1 MASLKRD
8 IRYLGK
14 DFNDFRNNLI
24 QYSQTYFPTSYNDFT
39 TSSPGMMLMELS
51 AYVGDVMSFYLDNQF
66 QETFLQY
73 ARQSNNIF
81 ELAYMF
87 NYKPKV
93 TGVATAPIDFYQVVP
108 ANGNNPD
115 FSYALFIEAN
125 STISSTSNTS
135 INFLVEDSVNFAV
148 SSSSD
153 PTEVTIYETSGVN
166 PQKYLLKKT
175 RNGISATINSTE
187 FTFGD
192 FQEFPTVTLTNNNI
206 IGILD
211 ITDNNGNEWYEV
223 DYLAQDMIYDSI
235 TNTNVNDPN
244 YSSDNAD
251 VPYLLKLKQVQ
262 RRFVSRFTSP
272 TTLQLQFGSGNPSD
286 TDEEIVPNT
295 NNVGLG
301 LPFEKNKLT
310 SAYSPTNFIFTNSYG
325 IAPVNLTLTVRYL
338 TGGGTSANVPN
349 NDLTTFSG
357 TARFLNSNLSGAQ
370 PYFNSLQVTNPVAA
384 DGGQD
389 GDSLQE
395 IRQNSLANYA
405 SQQRNVT
412 ADDYLVRAL
421 SMPPKY
427 GVVAKA
433 FIEKTKLQNVLP
445 GEIPSS
451 LDLYVLSYNQN
462 TQLQSTSAALKRN
475 LNTYLSQYRI
485 IGDSI
490 TVKDAFIINIGVN
503 FDIISLPEYNSNDVL
518 SRCIS
523 TLQGYFGIDNWQ
535 INQPILLKDINVL
548 LDNVEGVQTVE
559 KLEIVNKTGVA
570 LGYSQYAYDVEGAKL
585 NNTIY
590 PSIDP
595 MIFEVKY
602 PNTDIQGRV
611 VTL

>member
-39 TSSPGMMLMELS
+39 PSSPGMMLMELS

-108 ANGNNPD
+108 AIGNNPD
-115 FSYALFIEAN
+115 FSYALFIEQN
-125 STISSTSNTS
+125 SVITSNSNNS
-135 INFLVEDSVNFAV
+135 INFLVEDSVNFSV
-148 SSSSD
+148 SNSID
-153 PTEVTIYETSGVN
+153 PTEVTIYESSAGT
-166 PQKYLLKKT
+166 PQSYLLKKT
-175 RNGISATINSTE
+175 RNGISATTNTAE
-187 FTFGD
+187 FVFGD
-192 FQEFPTVTLTNNNI
+192 FQEFPTVTINDDNI

-211 ITDNNGNEWYEV
+211 ITDSNGNTWYEV
-223 DYLAQDMIYDSI
+223 DYLAQDMVYDSI
-235 TNTNVNDPN
+235 ANTNVNDPN
-244 YSSDNAD
+244 YSVDNIN

-286 TDEEIVPNT
+286 TDEEVVPNT

-310 SAYSPTNFIFTNSYG
+310 HAYSPTNFIFTNSYG
-325 IAPVNLTLTVRYL
+325 IAPTNLTLTVRYL
-338 TGGGTSANVPN
+338 TGGGVSANVPS
-349 NDLTTFSG
+349 NDLNTFSG
-357 TARFLNSNLSGAQ
+357 TPKFLNSNLPGAQ
-370 PYFNSLQVTNPVAA
+370 TYFNSLQVTNPIAA

-412 ADDYLVRAL
+412 ADDYLVRSL
-421 SMPPKY
+421 SMPSKY
-427 GVVAKA
+427 GVIAKA
-433 FIEKTKLQNVLP
+433 YIEKTKLQNVLP

-451 LDLYVLSYNQN
+451 LDLYALSYNQN
-462 TQLQSTSAALKRN
+462 GQLQSTSSSLKRN
-475 LNTYLSQYRI
+475 LSTYLSRYRI
-485 IGDSI
+485 IGDS
-490 TVKDAFIINIGVN
+490 
-503 FDIISLPEYNSNDVL
+503 S
-518 SRCIS
+518 
-523 TLQGYFGIDNWQ
+523 
-535 INQPILLKDINVL
+535 
-548 LDNVEGVQTVE
+548 
-559 KLEIVNKTGVA
+559 
-570 LGYSQYAYDVEGAKL
+570 
-585 NNTIY
+585 
-590 PSIDP
+590 
-595 MIFEVKY
+595 
-602 PNTDIQGRV
+602 
-611 VTL
+611 

>member
-39 TSSPGMMLMELS
+39 TASPGMMLMELS

-108 ANGNNPD
+108 AIGNDPD

-125 STISSTSNTS
+125 SNIQSTSNS
-135 INFLVEDSVNFAV
+135 AINFLVEDSVNFAV

-153 PTEVTIYETSGVN
+153 PTEVTIYESSAGI
-166 PQKYLLKKT
+166 PQSYLLKKT
-175 RNGISATINSTE
+175 RNGISATINTAE
-187 FTFGD
+187 FVFGD
-192 FQEFPTVTLTNNNI
+192 FQEFPTVTINDDSI
-206 IGILD
+206 VGILD
-211 ITDNNGNEWYEV
+211 ITDSNGNTWYEV
-223 DYLAQDMIYDSI
+223 DFLAQDMVYDSI
-235 TNTNVNDPN
+235 ANTNVNDPN

-251 VPYLLKLKQVQ
+251 VPYLLKLREVQ

-272 TTLQLQFGSGNPSD
+272 TTLQLQFGSGNPSS

-301 LPFEKNKLT
+301 LPFEKERLT
-310 SAYSPTNFIFTNSYG
+310 TAYSPTNFIFTNTYG
-325 IAPVNLTLTVRYL
+325 IAPTNITLNVRYL
-338 TGGGTSANVPN
+338 TGGGTSANVPS
-349 NDLTTFSG
+349 NDLTTFSA
-357 TARFLNSNLSGAQ
+357 TTKFLNSNLSGAQ
-370 PYFNSLQVTNPVAA
+370 PYFDSLQVTNPIAA

-395 IRQNSLANYA
+395 IRQNSIANYA

-421 SMPPKY
+421 SMPSKY
-427 GVVAKA
+427 GVIAKA

-451 LDLYVLSYNQN
+451 LDLYILSYNRN
-462 TQLQSTSAALKRN
+462 GQLQSTSSALKRN
-475 LNTYLSQYRI
+475 LNTYLSRYRI

-490 TVKDAFIINIGVN
+490 NIKNAFIINIGVN
-503 FDIISLPEYNSNDVL
+503 FDIIVLPEYNSNDVL

-523 TLQGYFGIDNWQ
+523 QLQSYFNIENWQ
-535 INQPILLKDINVL
+535 INQPILLRGIYVL
-548 LDNVEGVQTVE
+548 LDNIEGVQTVE
-559 KLEIVNKTGVA
+559 KVEIVNKTGVS
-570 LGYSQYAYDVEGAKL
+570 LGYSQYAYDTEGAKL

-602 PNTDIQGRV
+602 PNTDIQGRI

>member
-39 TSSPGMMLMELS
+39 NASPGMMLMELS

-87 NYKPKV
+87 GYKPKV

-108 ANGNNPD
+108 AIGNDPD

-125 STISSTSNTS
+125 SNIQSTSNS
-135 INFLVEDSVNFAV
+135 SVNFLVEDSINFAV
-148 SSSSD
+148 SSSND
-153 PTEVTIYETSGVN
+153 PTEVTIYEASAGV
-166 PQKYLLKKT
+166 PQSFLLKKT
-175 RNGISATINSTE
+175 RNGISATVTSTT
-187 FTFGD
+187 FTFGN
-192 FQEFPTVTLTNNNI
+192 FQEFPTVTLTDNNI
-206 IGILD
+206 VEVLD

-223 DYLAQDMIYDSI
+223 DYLAQDMVYDSLA
-235 TNTNVNDPN
+235 NTNVNDPN
-244 YSSDNAD
+244 YSPDNAD

-286 TDEEIVPNT
+286 TDEEIIPNT

-310 SAYSPTNFIFTNSYG
+310 AAYSPTNFIFTNSYG
-325 IAPVNLTLTVRYL
+325 IAPVNLELTVRYL
-338 TGGGTSANVPN
+338 TGGGTSANVPS
-349 NDLTTFSG
+349 NDLTSFSG
-357 TARFLNSNLSGAQ
+357 TVKFLNSNLTGAQ
-370 PYFNSLQVTNPVAA
+370 TYFNSLQVTNPIAA

-389 GDSLQE
+389 GDTLQE

-412 ADDYLVRAL
+412 VDDYLVRAL
-421 SMPPKY
+421 SMPAKY
-427 GVVAKA
+427 GVIAKT
-433 FIEKTKLQNVLP
+433 FIEKTKLQNTLP

-451 LDLYVLSYNQN
+451 LDLYALSYNQDN
-462 TQLQSTSAALKRN
+462 QLQVPSSALKRN
-475 LNTYLSQYRI
+475 LSTYLSQYRI

-490 TVKDAFIINIGVN
+490 NIKNAYIINIGIN
-503 FDIISLPEYNSNDVL
+503 FDIISLPQYNSNDVL

-523 TLQGYFGIDNWQ
+523 SLKSYFNIENWQ
-535 INQPILLKDINVL
+535 INQPILLRDINVL
-548 LDNVEGVQTVE
+548 LDNIEGVQTVE
-559 KLEIVNKTGVA
+559 KVEIVNKTGVA
-570 LGYSQYAYDVEGAKL
+570 LGYSQYAYDIEGAKL

-602 PNTDIQGRV
+602 PDTDIQGRI

>member
-24 QYSQTYFPTSYNDFT
+24 QYSQTYFPASYNDFT

-87 NYKPKV
+87 GYKPKV

-108 ANGNNPD
+108 AIGNDPD

-125 STISSTSNTS
+125 SNIQSTSNSS

-153 PTEVTIYETSGVN
+153 PTEITIYEASAGV
-166 PQKYLLKKT
+166 PQSFLLKKT
-175 RNGISATINSTE
+175 RNGISSTVTSTE
-187 FTFGD
+187 FTFGA
-192 FQEFPTVTLTNNNI
+192 FQEFPTVTLTDNNI
-206 IGILD
+206 VGILD

-223 DYLAQDMIYDSI
+223 DYLAQDMVYDSI
-235 TNTNVNDPN
+235 SNTNVNDPN

-262 RRFVSRFTSP
+262 RRFVSRFISP
-272 TTLQLQFGSGNPSD
+272 TILQLQFGSGNPSD

-325 IAPVNLTLTVRYL
+325 VAPVNLELTVRYL
-338 TGGGTSANVPN
+338 TGGGTSANVPS
-349 NDLTTFSG
+349 NDLTSFSG
-357 TARFLNSNLSGAQ
+357 TVKFLNSNLTGAQ
-370 PYFNSLQVTNPVAA
+370 TYFNSLQVTNPIAA

-389 GDSLQE
+389 GDTLQE

-427 GVVAKA
+427 GVIAKT
-433 FIEKTKLQNVLP
+433 FIEKTKLQNTLP

-451 LDLYVLSYNQN
+451 LELYALSYNQD
-462 TQLQSTSAALKRN
+462 TQLQVPSPALKRN
-475 LNTYLSQYRI
+475 LSTYLSQYRI

-490 TVKDAFIINIGVN
+490 NIKNAYIINIGVN
-503 FDIISLPEYNSNDVL
+503 FDIISLPQYNSNDVL

-523 TLQGYFGIDNWQ
+523 SLKSYFNIENWQ
-535 INQPILLKDINVL
+535 INQPILLRDINIL
-548 LDNVEGVQTVE
+548 LDNIEGVQTVE
-559 KLEIVNKTGVA
+559 KVEIINKTGIA
-570 LGYSQYAYDVEGAKL
+570 LGYSEYAYDIEGAKL

-602 PNTDIQGRV
+602 PDSDIQGRI

>member
-39 TSSPGMMLMELS
+39 PSSPGMMLMELS

-108 ANGNNPD
+108 AIGNNPD
-115 FSYALFIEAN
+115 FSYALFIEQN
-125 STISSTSNTS
+125 SVITSNSNNS
-135 INFLVEDSVNFAV
+135 INFLVEDSVNFSV
-148 SSSSD
+148 SNSID
-153 PTEVTIYETSGVN
+153 PTEVTIYESSAGT
-166 PQKYLLKKT
+166 PQSYLLKKT
-175 RNGISATINSTE
+175 RNGISATTNTAE
-187 FTFGD
+187 FVFGD
-192 FQEFPTVTLTNNNI
+192 FQEFPTVTINDDNI

-211 ITDNNGNEWYEV
+211 ITDSNGNTWYEV
-223 DYLAQDMIYDSI
+223 DYLAQDMVYDSI
-235 TNTNVNDPN
+235 ANTNVNDPN
-244 YSSDNAD
+244 YSVDNIN

-286 TDEEIVPNT
+286 TDEEVVPNT

-310 SAYSPTNFIFTNSYG
+310 HAYSPTNFIFTNSYG
-325 IAPVNLTLTVRYL
+325 IAPTNLTLTVRYL
-338 TGGGTSANVPN
+338 TGGGVSANVPS
-349 NDLTTFSG
+349 NDLNTFSG
-357 TARFLNSNLSGAQ
+357 TPKFLNSNLPGAQ
-370 PYFNSLQVTNPVAA
+370 TYFNSLQVTNPIAA

-412 ADDYLVRAL
+412 ADDYLVRSL
-421 SMPPKY
+421 SMPSKY
-427 GVVAKA
+427 GVIAKA
-433 FIEKTKLQNVLP
+433 YIEKTKLQNVLP

-451 LDLYVLSYNQN
+451 LDLYALSYNQN
-462 TQLQSTSAALKRN
+462 GQLQSPSSTLKRN
-475 LNTYLSQYRI
+475 LSTYLSQYRI

-490 TVKDAFIINIGVN
+490 DIKNAFIINIGVN
-503 FDIISLPEYNSNDVL
+503 FDIIALPEYNSNDVL
-518 SRCIS
+518 TRCIS
-523 TLQGYFGIDNWQ
+523 TLQGYFNIENWQ
-535 INQPILLKDINVL
+535 INQPILLKEINVL
-548 LDNVEGVQTVE
+548 LDNIEGVQTVE
-559 KLEIVNKTGVA
+559 KVEIINKTGTA
-570 LGYSQYAYDVEGAKL
+570 LGYSEFAYDVEGAKL

>member
-108 ANGNNPD
+108 AIGNNPD

-125 STISSTSNTS
+125 SNIQSTSNS
-135 INFLVEDSVNFAV
+135 SVNFLVEDSVNFAV

-153 PTEVTIYETSGVN
+153 PTEVTIYEASAGV
-166 PQKYLLKKT
+166 PQSYLLKKT
-175 RNGISATINSTE
+175 RNGISATITSTT
-187 FTFGD
+187 FTFGA
-192 FQEFPTVTLTNNNI
+192 FQEFPTVTLTDNNI

-211 ITDNNGNEWYEV
+211 ITDNNGNVWYEV
-223 DYLAQDMIYDSI
+223 DYLAQDMVYDSI
-235 TNTNVNDPN
+235 ANTNVNDPN
-244 YSSDNAD
+244 YSIDNID

-286 TDEEIVPNT
+286 TDEEIIPNT

-310 SAYSPTNFIFTNSYG
+310 AAYSPTNFIFTNSYG
-325 IAPVNLTLTVRYL
+325 IAPVNLELTVRYL

-349 NDLTTFSG
+349 NDLTSFSG
-357 TARFLNSNLSGAQ
+357 TVKFLNSNLTGAQ
-370 PYFNSLQVTNPVAA
+370 TYFDSLQVTNPIAA

-389 GDSLQE
+389 GDTLQE

-421 SMPPKY
+421 SMPAKY
-427 GVVAKA
+427 GVIAKT
-433 FIEKTKLQNVLP
+433 FIEKTKLQNTLP

-451 LDLYVLSYNQN
+451 LDLYVLSYNRD
-462 TQLQSTSAALKRN
+462 TQLQIPSSTLKRN
-475 LNTYLSQYRI
+475 LSTYLSQYRI

-490 TVKDAFIINIGVN
+490 NIKNAYIINIGVN
-503 FDIISLPEYNSNDVL
+503 FDIISLPQYNSNDVL

-523 TLQGYFGIDNWQ
+523 SLKSYFNIENWQ
-535 INQPILLKDINVL
+535 INQPILLRDINVL
-548 LDNVEGVQTVE
+548 LDNIEGVQTVE
-559 KLEIVNKTGVA
+559 KVEIINKTGTT
-570 LGYSQYAYDVEGAKL
+570 LGYSEFAYDVEGAKL

-590 PSIDP
+590 PSLDP

-602 PNTDIQGRV
+602 PDTDIQGRV

>member
-39 TSSPGMMLMELS
+39 PSSPGMMLMELS

-108 ANGNNPD
+108 AIGNNPD
-115 FSYALFIEAN
+115 FSYALFIEQN
-125 STISSTSNTS
+125 SVITSNSNNS
-135 INFLVEDSVNFAV
+135 INFLVEDSVNFSV
-148 SSSSD
+148 SNSID
-153 PTEVTIYETSGVN
+153 PTEVTIYESSAGT
-166 PQKYLLKKT
+166 PQSYLLKKT
-175 RNGISATINSTE
+175 RNGISATTNTAE
-187 FTFGD
+187 FVFGD
-192 FQEFPTVTLTNNNI
+192 FQEFPTVTINDDNI

-211 ITDNNGNEWYEV
+211 ITDSNGNTWYEV
-223 DYLAQDMIYDSI
+223 DYLAQDMVYDSI
-235 TNTNVNDPN
+235 ANTNVNDPN
-244 YSSDNAD
+244 YSVDNIN

-286 TDEEIVPNT
+286 TDEEVVPNT

-310 SAYSPTNFIFTNSYG
+310 HAYSPTNFIFTNSYG
-325 IAPVNLTLTVRYL
+325 IAPTNLTLTVRYL
-338 TGGGTSANVPN
+338 TGGGVSANVPS
-349 NDLTTFSG
+349 NDLNTFSG
-357 TARFLNSNLSGAQ
+357 TPKFLNSNLPGAQ
-370 PYFNSLQVTNPVAA
+370 TYFNSLQVTNPIAA

-412 ADDYLVRAL
+412 ADDYLVRSL
-421 SMPPKY
+421 SMPSKY
-427 GVVAKA
+427 GVIAKA
-433 FIEKTKLQNVLP
+433 YIEKTKLQNVLP

-451 LDLYVLSYNQN
+451 LDLYALSYNQN
-462 TQLQSTSAALKRN
+462 GQLQSPSSTLKRN
-475 LNTYLSQYRI
+475 LSTYLSQYRI

-490 TVKDAFIINIGVN
+490 DIKNAFIINIGVN
-503 FDIISLPEYNSNDVL
+503 FDIIALPEYNSNDVL
-518 SRCIS
+518 TRCIS
-523 TLQGYFGIDNWQ
+523 TLQGYFNIENWQ
-535 INQPILLKDINVL
+535 INQPI
-548 LDNVEGVQTVE
+548 
-559 KLEIVNKTGVA
+559 
-570 LGYSQYAYDVEGAKL
+570 Y
-585 NNTIY
+585 
-590 PSIDP
+590 
-595 MIFEVKY
+595 
-602 PNTDIQGRV
+602 
-611 VTL
+611 